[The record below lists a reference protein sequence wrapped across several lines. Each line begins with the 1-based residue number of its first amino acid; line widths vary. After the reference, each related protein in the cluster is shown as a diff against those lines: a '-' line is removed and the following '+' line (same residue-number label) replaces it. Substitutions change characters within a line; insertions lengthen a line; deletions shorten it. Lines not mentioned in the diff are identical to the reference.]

1 MKLDEDELY
10 IKIVAIH
17 VIYDYLVEKI
27 LIKIVA
33 IHAIYDYLVE
43 KILIWNHLVSQ
54 NIVLSSHISKF

>member
-1 MKLDEDELY
+1 MKLNEDELY

-17 VIYDYLVEKI
+17 AIYDYLVEMI

-43 KILIWNHLVSQ
+43 KILI
-54 NIVLSSHISKF
+54 

>member
-1 MKLDEDELY
+1 MKLNEDELY
-10 IKIVAIH
+10 IKII
-17 VIYDYLVEKI
+17 
-27 LIKIVA
+27 A